1 VLFPVA
7 TNDREVNVP
16 EETEAKQV
24 EPVAKPPSQVGK
36 IILIVV
42 LSLVSSVGGGAVTWY
57 LASKTLA
64 PQAVADPE
72 AETAAEEAEVVD
84 PKEQI
89 AELMEKGAA
98 LPLEPFVVNLADSEA
113 PRYLRIQISL
123 MLDDK
128 TRLGEI
134 AENAALQLKLR
145 DVILQQ
151 LTQKSSHEL
160 INEEGKIKLR
170 QELQEKVDPYFIEP
184 KLVDVMFTEF
194 VIQL

>member
-1 VLFPVA
+1 
-7 TNDREVNVP
+7 
-16 EETEAKQV
+16 
-24 EPVAKPPSQVGK
+24 
-36 IILIVV
+36 
-42 LSLVSSVGGGAVTWY
+42 LVY
-57 LASKTLA
+57 
-64 PQAVADPE
+64 
-72 AETAAEEAEVVD
+72 

-145 DVILQQ
+145 DVIPN
-151 LTQKSSHEL
+151 SSH
-160 INEEGKIKLR
+160 R
-170 QELQEKVDPYFIEP
+170 RAP
-184 KLVDVMFTEF
+184 MS
-194 VIQL
+194 